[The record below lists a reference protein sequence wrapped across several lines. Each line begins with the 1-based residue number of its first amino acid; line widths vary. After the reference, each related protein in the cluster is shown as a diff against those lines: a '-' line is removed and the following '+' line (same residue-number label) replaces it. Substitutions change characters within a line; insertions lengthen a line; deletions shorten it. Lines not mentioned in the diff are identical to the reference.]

1 MKELQKLFEP
11 FTSDGKKI
19 IPERTDDWTYSVY
32 GGYSTP
38 YVSLNSKKLNQNIV
52 QVGVESFFKDVIKK
66 NINIE
71 GNKIIGLF
79 AISSERKLEKEEIF
93 LNYLSLKTEINSK
106 EISKTS
112 LIPGLTYLNN
122 LNEECVFLGKK
133 NTQSLIFKNN
143 LLEKTKIKKVNYIF
157 NKKSNSI
164 QELSSKIKIISLTN
178 KENIGFLGIDE
189 IIKKNI
195 IKTQYLFM
203 KDKIPSEE
211 ELIAYD
217 FIPVKNY
224 INKNFYF
231 EVDTNRFY
239 LRSNSSYE
247 YKHIDLTE
255 SIKNKENFVEKINN
269 SDFNRLNR
277 HAILTYVKI
286 QIKNP
291 F

>member
-19 IPERTDDWTYSVY
+19 IPERTDDWIYSVY

-157 NKKSNSI
+157 NKKFNLI
-164 QELSSKIKIISLTN
+164 QELSSKTKIISLTN
-178 KENIGFLGIDE
+178 QENIGFHGIDK
-189 IIKKNI
+189 IIKDNI
-195 IKTQYLFM
+195 ENTQFLFM
-203 KDKIPSEE
+203 KDKVPTEK
-211 ELIAYD
+211 ELISYD
-217 FIPVKNY
+217 FIPIQSYKNNFY
-224 INKNFYF
+224 IDTDTNTFYFRNNNRYVYKFINLNDLEQTNKDFIEEINGNTFARINKIINL
-231 EVDTNRFY
+231 TN
-239 LRSNSSYE
+239 
-247 YKHIDLTE
+247 
-255 SIKNKENFVEKINN
+255 
-269 SDFNRLNR
+269 
-277 HAILTYVKI
+277 VKV

-291 F
+291 V